1 MTHVL
6 RLEIT
11 DMIYSSLTS
20 TIKLLEYDGFWVAVM
35 FEAESS
41 GSKLA
46 VEVLAEA
53 DRGRY

>member
-1 MTHVL
+1 MT
-6 RLEIT
+6 RTET
-11 DMIYSSLTS
+11 RDKIYSSLTS
-20 TIKLLEYDGFWVAVM
+20 TIRLLEYDGFWVAVM

-53 DRGRY
+53 DRGGY